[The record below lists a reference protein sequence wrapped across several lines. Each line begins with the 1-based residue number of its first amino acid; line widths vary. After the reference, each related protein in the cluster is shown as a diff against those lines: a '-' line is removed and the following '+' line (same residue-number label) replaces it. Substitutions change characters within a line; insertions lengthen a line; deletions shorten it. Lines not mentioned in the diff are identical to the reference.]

1 MSEHESQLKRIQEK
15 VQLLMKEQASF
26 QKENERLEKELKKH
40 KDQSAQHMHLI
51 DTLRQQG
58 EVLKLN
64 SGEMSELDKKEI
76 EKRIN
81 LYIREIDRCIVLLKG

>member
-15 VQLLMKEQASF
+15 VQLLLKEQASF
-26 QKENERLEKELKKH
+26 QKENERLDKELKKH
-40 KDQSAQHMHLI
+40 KEQYAQHLHLI
-51 DTLRQQG
+51 DTLRQQV

-64 SGEMSELDKKEI
+64 SGEMSEPDKKEI

-81 LYIREIDRCIVLLKG
+81 LYIREIDRCITLLKG

>member
-15 VQLLMKEQASF
+15 VQLLLKEQVNF
-26 QKENERLEKELKKH
+26 QKENERLDKELKKH
-40 KDQSAQHMHLI
+40 KEQSAQHLHLI
-51 DTLRQQG
+51 DTLRQQV

-64 SGEMSELDKKEI
+64 SGEMNEPDKKEI

-81 LYIREIDRCIVLLKG
+81 LYIREIDRCIILLKG

>member
-15 VQLLMKEQASF
+15 VQLLLKEQANF

-40 KDQSAQHMHLI
+40 KEQSAQHLHLI
-51 DTLRQQG
+51 DTLRQQVA
-58 EVLKLN
+58 VLKLN
-64 SGEMSELDKKEI
+64 TGEMNEPDKKEI

-81 LYIREIDRCIVLLKG
+81 LYIREIDRCITLLKG